1 MGTQKKSPQRKRS
14 FTKPMAIGRGRSVAR
29 AGLAGALFTLTQQRL
44 LTLLFGQPERAL
56 FMREIIDLARSGRG
70 AVQREL
76 ARLLEAGLIVMTQVG
91 NQNHFQA
98 NRAAPIFDEIRG
110 IILKTTGLAEPIRA
124 ALSQVLEPIKVAL
137 IYGSVAK
144 RTDTAS
150 SDVDLLIV
158 SERLS
163 LENAYAA
170 LAPAEQAISRKI
182 NITLLTPEEFQQ
194 RHTDNSPFLT
204 KVLSGQ
210 HILLVGEVNGI
221 LAAR

>member
-1 MGTQKKSPQRKRS
+1 
-14 FTKPMAIGRGRSVAR
+14 
-29 AGLAGALFTLTQQRL
+29 LFTLTQQRV
-44 LTLLFGQPERAL
+44 LTLLFGQPDRVL

-124 ALSQVLEPIKVAL
+124 ALSQVHEPIKVAL

-163 LENAYAA
+163 LEDAYAA

-182 NITLLTPEEFQQ
+182 NITLLKPDEFQQ
-194 RHTDNSPFLT
+194 RHTDKSPFLT

-210 HILLVGEVNGI
+210 HILLVGEANGI
-221 LAAR
+221 PATR